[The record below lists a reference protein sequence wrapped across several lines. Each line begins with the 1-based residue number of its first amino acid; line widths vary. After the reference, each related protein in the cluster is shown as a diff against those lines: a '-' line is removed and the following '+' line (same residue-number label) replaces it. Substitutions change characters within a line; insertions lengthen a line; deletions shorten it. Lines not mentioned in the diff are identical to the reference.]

1 MRETAGS
8 AGFRLANGAVQTF
21 NRAQRQAFAIISA
34 LLLPDAD
41 ASDEDHQVGL
51 PASVEVH
58 LPLLDLDLACSTCC
72 SPR

>member
-41 ASDEDHQVGL
+41 ASDEEPPSQRQSKCIC
-51 PASVEVH
+51 P
-58 LPLLDLDLACSTCC
+58 CSTC
-72 SPR
+72 S

>member
-41 ASDEDHQVGL
+41 ASDEDHQ
-51 PASVEVH
+51 ASV
-58 LPLLDLDLACSTCC
+58 
-72 SPR
+72 SPSASAPARTVASQGQYH